1 MCKSWKL
8 TDRLETSNSIW
19 KPKEI
24 NKKNGILVTSLGV
37 EKNNKMLKVIS
48 LYMFFFIYFT
58 QINLSAIKNTL
69 VSIVNK

>member
-24 NKKNGILVTSLGV
+24 NKKKNGILVTSLGV

-48 LYMFFFIYFT
+48 LYKFFLFISLKL
-58 QINLSAIKNTL
+58 I
-69 VSIVNK
+69 